1 MRPAALRQTAVHA
14 LAMLPLAILLA
25 QWGTLLTGGG
35 DPRGAGLS
43 AEPVDYTINT
53 LGLWA
58 LRLLCMS
65 LAITPLRQ
73 WTGWR
78 WLAPWRRPL
87 GLWCFAYASLHLS
100 VYFVLDQLAAFDLLW
115 REVSK
120 RPFILFGM
128 ATWLLLLPLAVTS
141 TAGWI
146 RRIGARNWQWLHR
159 AVYLAALL
167 AATHFVMR
175 VKGFQIEPWLY
186 AAIVAVLL
194 GARLAVWRR
203 G

>member
-1 MRPAALRQTAVHA
+1 MRPAKLRQIAVHA
-14 LAMLPLAILLA
+14 LAALPLAILAA
-25 QWGTLLTGGG
+25 QWGSLLTGGT
-35 DPRGAGLS
+35 DPRSAGLS

-58 LRLLCMS
+58 LRLLCLS

-100 VYFVLDQLAAFDLLW
+100 VYFVLDQFTSFELLW

-128 ATWLLLLPLAVTS
+128 AVWLLLLPLAVTS

-159 AVYLAALL
+159 AVYLAAPL

-175 VKGFQIEPWLY
+175 VKGFQIEPWIY
-186 AAIVAVLL
+186 AGVIAVLL
-194 GARLAVWRR
+194 VVRLPVWRR
-203 G
+203 A